1 MFNHAAE
8 FIASPTGQIVVVVAT
23 FALTIMAFIADKVR
37 SDIVAL
43 CSLALLLVTNVLT
56 PGEALAGFSN
66 SAVVMMIGLFI
77 VGGAVFQTGLAKII
91 SGRLL
96 KLAGTS
102 EKKLFFLVMLVT
114 ATVAAFVSNTG
125 TVALLLPI
133 VLAMAKTAGTSP
145 SKLMMRLAFAS
156 SMGGIFT
163 LIGTPPNLIVDG
175 YLRDNGRE
183 GFGFFD
189 FFPIGLICMAVGL
202 LLLYPLC
209 RFFLNKKEKDQV
221 EQGNDQSLATLLHDY
236 HINDLVFRLQAIE
249 GTSLLE
255 GRTVGELDI
264 RRNYGV
270 TILEVR
276 RANRSMFST
285 SIQETV
291 TIETMFQ
298 AGDTLYVL
306 GEQEKVNKFAADN
319 HLSVFEDEEREGRGK
334 LDFYEVGLAEVLIS
348 PESALINRP
357 LIKANF
363 KERFGVNILAMF
375 DNVLESNVKNGD
387 MILVHGAWKGIESM
401 AKKNRE
407 WIVIG
412 SPSEDAES
420 VALDH
425 KAPLAAGIM
434 VAMVF
439 FMVFAD
445 QIGVKPVATL
455 PTK

>member
-1 MFNHAAE
+1 MEMFNHAAE

-145 SKLMMRLAFAS
+145 SKLMMPLAFAS

-319 HLSVFEDEEREGRGK
+319 HLSVFEDEERE
-334 LDFYEVGLAEVLIS
+334 AE
-348 PESALINRP
+348 
-357 LIKANF
+357 ANSIF
-363 KERFGVNILAMF
+363 
-375 DNVLESNVKNGD
+375 
-387 MILVHGAWKGIESM
+387 
-401 AKKNRE
+401 
-407 WIVIG
+407 
-412 SPSEDAES
+412 
-420 VALDH
+420 
-425 KAPLAAGIM
+425 
-434 VAMVF
+434 
-439 FMVFAD
+439 
-445 QIGVKPVATL
+445 
-455 PTK
+455 TK